1 MKRTRQPHSDYANAR
16 RVITGSVE
24 TIRVPV
30 AVLGQLLSE
39 LDDDARRYAEEALG
53 PLLVQ
58 ACIDIVT
65 TDDAEENA
73 A

>member
-1 MKRTRQPHSDYANAR
+1 MTRQPHSDYANAR

-24 TIRVPV
+24 TVRVPV
-30 AVLGQLLSE
+30 AVLGQILSE
-39 LDDDARRYAEEALG
+39 LDDDGRCYAGEALG

-58 ACIDIVT
+58 ACIDVAT
-65 TDDAEENA
+65 TDDTEETA